1 MLISQRTLQL
11 IKWWIIYYLPC
22 YKIHSVTIYFNSWYR
37 FSLTVNQNFYK
48 KKKTFL
54 LTFTCYM
61 AKLNMFNITIFLL
74 PSIRFFFY
82 SKILKWIIC
91 DLHWHTTVLEKIKVI
106 LLLNDRFCWWGCL
119 LHDVWSV
126 YVVLVHFG
134 RNNNCCQAA
143 CWKGTSVLR
152 TQCT

>member
-1 MLISQRTLQL
+1 M
-11 IKWWIIYYLPC
+11 
-22 YKIHSVTIYFNSWYR
+22 
-37 FSLTVNQNFYK
+37 
-48 KKKTFL
+48 

-61 AKLNMFNITIFLL
+61 SNKICSTSLFISFL
-74 PSIRFFFY
+74 FY

-91 DLHWHTTVLEKIKVI
+91 DLHWNTTVLEKSKIMKLSSYITSIQCFKVI
-106 LLLNDRFCWWGCL
+106 LLLSDRFYWWGCL

-143 CWKGTSVLR
+143 CWKGASVLR
-152 TQCT
+152 TQCTSSNFKTKEIFKISLLPLLLSHKSKQS